1 MAKASAPPADPAA
14 VLADRLVA
22 YREKHSLT
30 RQELAEQMGVHP
42 SRVGRIE
49 RAVDSPSLDTIAR
62 VAALI
67 GREITVSVLPRGAD
81 RAHVRKKARGRAET
95 FKTEDARVTVVVG

>member
-1 MAKASAPPADPAA
+1 MAKASAPADPAA
-14 VLADRLVA
+14 VLTERVIA

-42 SRVGRIE
+42 TRVGRIE

-67 GREITVSVLPRGAD
+67 GREITVSVLPKGAE
-81 RAHVRKKARGRAET
+81 RAHVRKKARGRADT
-95 FKTEDARVTVVVG
+95 FSAEGARVTVVVG

>member
-1 MAKASAPPADPAA
+1 MAKASAPADPAA
-14 VLADRLVA
+14 ILAERVIA

-42 SRVGRIE
+42 TRVGRIE

-67 GREITVSVLPRGAD
+67 GREITVSVLPAGTE
-81 RAHVRKKARGRAET
+81 RAHVRKKARGRADT
-95 FKTEDARVTVVVG
+95 FKTEHARVTVVVG

>member
-1 MAKASAPPADPAA
+1 MAKASAPADPAA
-14 VLADRLVA
+14 VLAERVIA

-42 SRVGRIE
+42 TRVGRIE

-67 GREITVSVLPRGAD
+67 GREITVSVLPKGAE
-81 RAHVRKKARGRAET
+81 RAHVRKRARGRADT
-95 FKTEDARVTVVVG
+95 FKAEGARVTVVVG